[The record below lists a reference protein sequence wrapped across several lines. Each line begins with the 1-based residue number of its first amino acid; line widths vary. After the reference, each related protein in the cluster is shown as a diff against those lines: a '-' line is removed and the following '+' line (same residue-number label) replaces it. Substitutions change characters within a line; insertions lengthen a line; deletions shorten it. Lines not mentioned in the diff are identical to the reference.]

1 MKKLSQLYNSLV
13 RNPSGKYIPF
23 IDGLRFLAI
32 MPVIFQHANERLLK
46 YSGEIGAL
54 SAWETQLSFLISRG
68 TIGVFIF
75 FAVSGFVLTLPFAKG
90 NLKLDYKSYVTR
102 RLTRIEPPFIF
113 WMSCFALILLIQ
125 GNMGVGNVLSH
136 YLATITYS
144 HNIVYGEYSI
154 INPVAWSLE
163 VEIQYYLIAP
173 FIALLY
179 FNQKN
184 LGARRS
190 LLIAFTLV
198 LLTYQHVLGWN
209 VYPFKASLLGQLQ
222 YFLIGMLMA
231 DLYAN
236 DSKKAY
242 FKTWVWDA
250 LAPVLLLVMA
260 YTWTEEFYKTIVF
273 NLSLGLVFIAG
284 FKGHYFQKMLSVKWI
299 TIIGG
304 MCYTIYLTHLPL
316 LELFYSVIGQFGYS
330 SAYWVQLSISLIIII
345 PIVLFSS
352 VIFFKAIEKPFMKP
366 AGFQQMIQ
374 NIKQLFTRQ
383 NIQTEKHKL

>member
-1 MKKLSQLYNSLV
+1 MKKLSQLYNSLA

-46 YSGEIGAL
+46 YSGEIGVL
-54 SAWETQLSFLISRG
+54 SAWETQLSFLLSRG

-90 NLKLDYKSYVTR
+90 NLKLDYKTYLTR

-113 WMSCFALILLIQ
+113 WISCFALILLIQ
-125 GNMGVGNVLSH
+125 GNMGIGNVLSH

-144 HNIVYGEYSI
+144 HNIIYGEYSI

-173 FIALLY
+173 FIGLLY

-184 LGARRS
+184 LAARRS
-190 LLIAFTLV
+190 LLIAFTFV
-198 LLTYQHVLGWN
+198 LLTYQYVLGWN

-236 DSKKAY
+236 DNKKAY
-242 FKTWVWDA
+242 FKTWVW
-250 LAPVLLLVMA
+250 
-260 YTWTEEFYKTIVF
+260 
-273 NLSLGLVFIAG
+273 
-284 FKGHYFQKMLSVKWI
+284 
-299 TIIGG
+299 
-304 MCYTIYLTHLPL
+304 
-316 LELFYSVIGQFGYS
+316 
-330 SAYWVQLSISLIIII
+330 
-345 PIVLFSS
+345 
-352 VIFFKAIEKPFMKP
+352 
-366 AGFQQMIQ
+366 
-374 NIKQLFTRQ
+374 
-383 NIQTEKHKL
+383 